1 MSNFKQRADHGSVE
15 IPQYFKTLDT
25 MARWPTQSLGT
36 TGLHT
41 GEATLAPSSLQAEDR
56 RAGSLALSS
65 GQKHPLL
72 CDFHGTA
79 ALQGFLGI

>member
-1 MSNFKQRADHGSVE
+1 ME
-15 IPQYFKTLDT
+15 IPQCVKALAT

-56 RAGSLALSS
+56 RAGVPGSELRPAT
-65 GQKHPLL
+65 PLL

-79 ALQGFLGI
+79 APQGFLGI